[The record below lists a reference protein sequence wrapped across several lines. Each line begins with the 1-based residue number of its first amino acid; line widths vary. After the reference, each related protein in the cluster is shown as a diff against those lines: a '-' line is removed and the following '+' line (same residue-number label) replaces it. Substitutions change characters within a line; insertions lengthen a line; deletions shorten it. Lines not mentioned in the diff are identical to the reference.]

1 MIQQQLCFDVNE
13 ASLSV
18 VRNNGRP
25 NNAQFMPFILHRE
38 MMSRRKFIFAATH
51 DGPLPSAIA
60 VPITK
65 CLPHS
70 QKLSHQNIVVMQQNL
85 VCKRGVARLTTK
97 M

>member
-13 ASLSV
+13 PMGI

-25 NNAQFMPFILHRE
+25 DNAQFMPFILHRE

-60 VPITK
+60 VPTTK